1 MNFISVI
8 CLLLLYLQIKP
19 PETENVNKTDV
30 SLSYF
35 KEKLKWIRE
44 MNEIL
49 IIFHFGPNPIKTYQS
64 RSNLD
69 QIKNNIKILSIWP
82 ILNKQNS

>member
-69 QIKNNIKILSIWP
+69 QIKNNIKILSI
-82 ILNKQNS
+82 